1 MTSFGH
7 LPAFLFPPEWVE
19 QFRERERRAAERFS
33 KEMLATPLQEWSA
46 NIKWA
51 PKLHISAKS
60 YVPFV
65 TKLFDVP
72 GVKVFSNDHVVRHGK
87 WGYQNILLP
96 KGEVLPTCLG
106 ARAGH
111 VVFDDDVVIP
121 TLWRGTNDQVWMS
134 LTPMEVLSQRPGFA
148 HAKGSVMIGGLG
160 MGWALREIAKLKRVS
175 KLIVAER
182 SEDLLD
188 WFGRKLIRQIAE
200 ETGKQIDLVVGDAF
214 EIADKLINE
223 TDPSNRVDSFIF
235 DIWQSYG
242 SARGDHR
249 WDALRETAL
258 AKKKRAWA
266 WGASGAPNRENA

>member
-160 MGWALREIAKLKRVS
+160 MGFTLRAALDALKAES
-175 KLIVAER
+175 KVVVAELMPAVIAWNKGPLAPLTGNSLEDPR
-182 SEDLLD
+182 VRRDRPAREDLP
-188 WFGRKLIRQIAE
+188 ASE
-200 ETGKQIDLVVGDAF
+200 AVGVPQ
-214 EIADKLINE
+214 N
-223 TDPSNRVDSFIF
+223 
-235 DIWQSYG
+235 
-242 SARGDHR
+242 HR
-249 WDALRETAL
+249 
-258 AKKKRAWA
+258 RA
-266 WGASGAPNRENA
+266 